1 MGADRHPLPLHARFL
16 LLAHDPATGRAL
28 VDDTR
33 LKVGFAGAALLE
45 LARLGV
51 IRLEGEGRHTR
62 VRGTGVAPP
71 PELAEV
77 LERAA
82 DRSPK
87 DAIGRFGGASSFTD
101 RAGRLRTDTWQRLE
115 VAGYARPV
123 HDKFLGLF
131 PRTRWHQLTS
141 EHATTVDAVR
151 SALDGNRSGDPA
163 VAVLVSIAYATGLLR
178 TLFPQGGCKDLRARA
193 EAASESVW
201 GGPAVAKAIADINA
215 ALVAATTAATTAA
228 VVGGSS

>member
-1 MGADRHPLPLHARFL
+1 MSTDRHPLPLHARFL
-16 LLAHDPATGRAL
+16 LLAHDPPTGRGL

-33 LKVGFAGAALLE
+33 LKVGLSGAALLE
-45 LARLGV
+45 LAQLGV

-62 VRGTGVAPP
+62 VRATGVTPP
-71 PELAEV
+71 AELAEV
-77 LERAA
+77 LERAV

-115 VAGYARPV
+115 VAGYVRPV
-123 HDKFLGLF
+123 TDKVLGLF
-131 PRTRWHQLTS
+131 PRTRWHHVTG
-141 EHATTVDAVR
+141 EHVATVDAVR

-163 VAVLVSIAYATGLLR
+163 VAVLVSIAQATGLLR
-178 TLFPQGGCKDLRARA
+178 KLFPQVPAKDLRARA
-193 EAASESVW
+193 EVASASVW

-215 ALVAATTAATTAA
+215 AVVAATTAATTAA
-228 VVGGSS
+228 VVGGSG